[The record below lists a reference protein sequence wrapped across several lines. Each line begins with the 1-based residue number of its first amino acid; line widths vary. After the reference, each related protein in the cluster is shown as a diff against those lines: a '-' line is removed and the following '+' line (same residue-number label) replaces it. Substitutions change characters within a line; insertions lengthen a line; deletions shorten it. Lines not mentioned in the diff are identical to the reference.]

1 MCFMPNLIKLPTLQI
16 FRAALIFAMTALL
29 IGCATQEFRSARNEC
44 SADAYRQYPINNVAT
59 IVSTTRA
66 VQVPSGRTE
75 CTTTYV
81 GFTART
87 TCENIM
93 QTVYQQVPQNVIVD
107 TNESSRQYAMNSCA
121 QQICYRRYGNAECKT
136 K

>member
-1 MCFMPNLIKLPTLQI
+1 MQISQKISLLRFIKYSFIYGISVLQ
-16 FRAALIFAMTALL
+16 
-29 IGCATQEFRSARNEC
+29 IGCATQEFRYAQNEC
-44 SADAYRQYPINNVAT
+44 SADAYRQFPVNNVAT

-75 CTTTYV
+75 CRTTYI

-93 QTVYQQVPQNVIVD
+93 QTEYQQVPQSVIVD
-107 TNESSRQYAMNSCA
+107 TNASSRQYAMNSCA
-121 QQICYRRYGNAECKT
+121 QQLCYSRYGNADCK
-136 K
+136 KK